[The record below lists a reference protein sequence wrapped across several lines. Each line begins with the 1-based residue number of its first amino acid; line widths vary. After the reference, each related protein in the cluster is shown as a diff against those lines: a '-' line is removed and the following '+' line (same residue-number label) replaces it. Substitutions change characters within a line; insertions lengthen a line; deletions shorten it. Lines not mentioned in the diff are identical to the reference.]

1 MKKII
6 YLFVLT
12 LLTISCSEGD
22 IIEDDINFTA
32 VLENCSNANDF
43 VFFKID
49 SEKNQA
55 LSLNFT
61 STSFELNELPET
73 DLTET
78 ITINGTTN
86 TLIYRKFDA
95 QINGEEYFCS
105 SIPPSNVLVTR
116 ELISASGTAMI
127 TYVLVSGTT
136 NTYTRTITLSD
147 VTFKGVDIE
156 IRQELFEFGEE
167 EVTIP

>member
-12 LLTISCSEGD
+12 LIIISCSEGD

-32 VLENCSNANDF
+32 VLEDCSNANDF

-61 STSFELNELPET
+61 STSFELNELP
-73 DLTET
+73 DNNTET
-78 ITINGTTN
+78 ITLNGTTN

-116 ELISASGTAMI
+116 ELISASGAATI
-127 TYVLVSGTT
+127 TYERISGTT

-147 VTFKGVDIE
+147 ITFKGVDIE
-156 IRQELFEFGEE
+156 IRQELFMFGEE